1 MEGRMDRITVLLVDD
16 HPVVREG
23 LTAMLETQ
31 PDMEVVGEAGDGQE
45 AVRLAKQLHP
55 DVILMDLQMPKMG
68 GVEAIQ
74 QIRKES
80 ERAEVII
87 LTTYDSDEHIFSGI
101 EAGARGYLLK
111 GASRDDLFKA
121 IRVASRGEA
130 LLEPAVASKLVD
142 RYTQLSRKGADDTL
156 SERELEVLKLMA
168 RGYRNKEIARELVI
182 TEKTAKAH
190 VSNILSKLSVTDRT
204 EAVTI
209 ALKRRIIKLDE

>member
-1 MEGRMDRITVLLVDD
+1 MDRITVLLVDD

-121 IRVASRGEA
+121 IRAASRGES

-142 RYTQLSRKGADDTL
+142 RYTQLSRKGAADDTL

>member
-1 MEGRMDRITVLLVDD
+1 MDRIRVMLVDD

-23 LTAMLETQ
+23 LSAMLETQ

-55 DVILMDLQMPKMG
+55 AVILMDLQMPKMG

-80 ERAEVII
+80 ETAEVII

-101 EAGARGYLLK
+101 EAGAKGYLLK

-121 IRVASRGEA
+121 IRAASRGES

-142 RYTQLSRKGADDTL
+142 RYTQLSRKGAADDTL

-190 VSNILSKLSVTDRT
+190 VSNILSKLSVSDRT